1 MTEIKDKR
9 IILKSVEFLKTYS
22 EREDLKKIASDITSG
37 HSKLFSFKG
46 LAGSSKSFAAATLF
60 KLTSNS
66 VLFVM
71 NDKESAAYFY
81 NDIEYLLDEVD
92 KKPEQK
98 KVFFFPSSHK
108 RTHKT
113 DDIDTINILSRTEV
127 INKITS
133 HSKSPLFIV
142 TYPEAIFE
150 KVVTKTEFEN
160 SIYKV
165 RTEED
170 INLQKFIDK
179 LTDNHFARVDFTIEP
194 GQFSIRGG
202 IIDVFS
208 FGNEHP
214 YRIELSGNKIES
226 LRTFDVVT
234 QISIEKK
241 DKIKIIPNLSG
252 SEFKVNKTSFF
263 SFFSPQTTVGFENA
277 GMFYE
282 EIEHKWQQTTED
294 YSQQNIV
301 NEVGENYLSAF
312 ELNSQIVNFC
322 CIDLGLTSYFKNA
335 ESYIFD
341 TSPQPLFNK
350 KFDLL
355 IQSLQQNISLGIQ
368 NYIFV
373 SSPSQAQ
380 RLDNIFSDILENK
393 EGENNIAYQI
403 IHNSIFEGFI
413 DNISQIACYT
423 DHQIFERYHRFRL
436 REGYKSKQA
445 FTLKELNNLMPGDYI
460 THIDHGIGRFSG
472 LEKIE
477 INGKEQEAL
486 RIIYKDNDLLYLSIH
501 SLHRI
506 SKYSG
511 KEGTEP
517 VLHKIGSMTW
527 QNIKAKTKKR
537 VKDIAKDLIKLY
549 AVRKATDGHA
559 FMPDTYLQKEL
570 EASFIYEDTPDQI
583 KATADVKKDLES
595 VNPMDRL
602 ICGDVGFG
610 KTEIAVRAAFK
621 VATESK
627 QVAILVP
634 TTILALQ
641 HYNTFKERLKDFPCN
656 IDYISR
662 LKSSQKIKEGLAKIK
677 EGKTDIII
685 GTHRIISKD
694 VVFKDLGL
702 LVIDEEQ
709 KFGVALKEK
718 LKQIK
723 VNVDTL
729 TLTATPI
736 PRTLQFSMMGAR
748 DLSIINTPPPNRYP
762 IVTEII
768 SFNEEIIKE
777 AIVYEVSRGGQV
789 FIVNNRIQNIYEL
802 AEVIHKWLPKIK
814 IAIGHGQMAGAN
826 LEQIMIDFV
835 GGEYDV
841 LLATTIIESG
851 LDIPNVNTI
860 IIIDAHHFGL
870 SDLHQLRGRVGRS
883 NRKAFCYLVCP
894 PFATLTTE
902 ARKRLKA
909 IEEFSDLGSGLNI
922 AMRDL
927 DIRGAGNLLGAE
939 QSGFISEIGF
949 EMYHRIL
956 DEAIAE
962 LKEVD
967 FKDQLSDISTPSE
980 NFIKE
985 CSFES
990 DLEILIP
997 TEYVTNTAERL
1008 IIYKEINEIETEQSL
1023 LTYSTNLEDR
1033 FGPVPA
1039 QTLELFN
1046 VVRLRW
1052 LGKTLGMEKMVL
1064 KNKLLSCYFIQN
1076 QESPFYASEMFLNI
1090 LTFIKSNPP
1099 NCRMKEANDKLLLYF
1114 YEVGDV
1120 SEALMRLGA
1129 IG

>member
-1 MTEIKDKR
+1 M
-9 IILKSVEFLKTYS
+9 KSVEIINTYT

-37 HSKLFSFKG
+37 QSRLYAFKG
-46 LAGSSKSFAAATLF
+46 LVGSSRAFVAATLY
-60 KLTSNS
+60 KLTSDT
-66 VLFVM
+66 VLFIM

-81 NDIEYLLDEVD
+81 NDMEFLLGETD
-92 KKPEQK
+92 KKPDHK
-98 KVFFFPSSHK
+98 NVFFFPSSNK
-108 RTHKT
+108 RTHKAE
-113 DDIDTINILSRTEV
+113 DIDTINILSRTEV
-127 INKITS
+127 INKITA
-133 HSKSPLFIV
+133 HSKAPLFIV

-150 KVVTKTEFEN
+150 KVVTKSDFEN
-160 SIYKV
+160 SIYKLHA
-165 RTEED
+165 EEE

-179 LTDNHFARVDFTIEP
+179 LTDNHFVRVDFTIEP

-208 FGNEHP
+208 FGNENP

-226 LRTFDVVT
+226 LRTFDVVS

-241 DKIKIIPNLSG
+241 DRIKIIPNLSG

-263 SFFSPQTTVGFENA
+263 SFFKNQTIVGFENA
-277 GMFYE
+277 EIVYA
-282 EIEHKWQQTTED
+282 EIEQKWQHITED
-294 YSQQNIV
+294 YDKLNIA
-301 NEVGENYLSAF
+301 NEVSENYLSAF
-312 ELNSQIVNFC
+312 ELNSQVVNFC
-322 CIDLGLTSYFKNA
+322 CLDLGSIPYFANA
-335 ESYIFD
+335 ESHLFD

-355 IQSLQQNISLGIQ
+355 IQNLKQNTASNIK

-380 RLDNIFSDILENK
+380 RLDNIFNDILENK
-393 EGENNIAYQI
+393 NGDNNIVYQI

-413 DNISQIACYT
+413 DNISKVACYT
-423 DHQIFERYHRFRL
+423 DHQIFERYHRFSL

-517 VLHKIGSMTW
+517 VLHKIGSMAW

-549 AVRKATDGHA
+549 ALRKATNGHA
-559 FMPDTYLQKEL
+559 FMPDTYLQREL
-570 EASFIYEDTPDQI
+570 ESSFIYEDTPDQI
-583 KATADVKKDLES
+583 KSTADVKKDLES
-595 VNPMDRL
+595 PNPMDRL

-621 VATESK
+621 VVTESK
-627 QVAILVP
+627 QVAVLVP

-641 HYNTFKERLKDFPCN
+641 HYNTFKDRLKDFPVN
-656 IDYISR
+656 IDYVSR
-662 LKSSQKIKEGLAKIK
+662 LKSSQKIKESLVKLK

-694 VVFKDLGL
+694 VAFKDLGL

-768 SFNEEIIKE
+768 SFNEETIKE

-802 AEVIHKWLPKIK
+802 AEVLHKWLPKIK
-814 IAIGHGQMAGAN
+814 IAIGHGQMSGTV
-826 LEQIMIDFV
+826 LEQTMIDFV

-860 IIIDAHHFGL
+860 IIVDAHHFGL

-883 NRKAFCYLVCP
+883 NRKAFCYLICP
-894 PFATLTTE
+894 PMATLTIE

-956 DEAIAE
+956 DEAILE
-962 LKEVD
+962 LKEAD
-967 FKDQLSDISTPSE
+967 FKDQLNTIPAKSDAYL
-980 NFIKE
+980 NE

-997 TEYVTNTAERL
+997 TEYISNTAERL
-1008 IIYKEINEIETEQSL
+1008 IIYKEINDIENEQQL
-1023 LTYSTNLEDR
+1023 LIYCTNLIDR
-1033 FGPVPA
+1033 FGPIPA
-1039 QTLELFN
+1039 QAIELFN

-1052 LGKTLGMEKMVL
+1052 LGKALGMEKMVL

-1076 QESPFYASEMFLNI
+1076 QDNPFYASEAFQQVLN
-1090 LTFIKSNPP
+1090 FIKSNPP
-1099 NCRMKEANDKLLLYF
+1099 DCRMKEAHNRLLLYF
-1114 YEVGDV
+1114 NNINDIT
-1120 SEALMRLGA
+1120 EALLKLEE
-1129 IG
+1129 IK

>member
-1 MTEIKDKR
+1 
-9 IILKSVEFLKTYS
+9 LKTF
-22 EREDLKKIASDITSG
+22 DLLEKFSAQQSLKEIASDITSG
-37 HSKLFSFKG
+37 KHKFFSFNG
-46 LAGSSKSFAAATLF
+46 LAGSSRAFAVAALH
-60 KLTSNS
+60 KLTSNT

-81 NDIEYLLDEVD
+81 NDIEFLLGDID

-98 KVFFFPSSHK
+98 KVFFFPSSFK
-108 RTHKT
+108 RTQKE
-113 DDIDTINILSRTEV
+113 DDVDNINILSRTEV
-127 INKITS
+127 ISKIS
-133 HSKSPLFIV
+133 AHAASALFIV

-150 KVVTKTEFEN
+150 KVVTKEAFEK
-160 SIYKV
+160 SIYKLKKG
-165 RTEED
+165 D
-170 INLQKFIDK
+170 NLNLQMLIDK
-179 LTDNHFARVDFTIEP
+179 LTENHFDRVDFTVEP

-208 FGNEHP
+208 FGNENP
-214 YRIELSGNKIES
+214 YRIELSGNQIES

-234 QISIEKK
+234 QVSVEKK

-252 SEFKVNKTSFF
+252 AEVKLNKTAVF
-263 SFFSPQTTVGFENA
+263 SFFGPQTIVGFENA
-277 GMFYE
+277 
-282 EIEHKWQQTTED
+282 EIVFDEVHHLWERTTTHYNEHNVT
-294 YSQQNIV
+294 NAV
-301 NEVGENYLSAF
+301 AENHLSVI
-312 ELNSQIVNFC
+312 ELNNHIVKFIG
-322 CIDLGLTSYFKNA
+322 IDLGLTTYFKDTVN
-335 ESYIFD
+335 YIFD
-341 TSPQPLFNK
+341 TVPQPLFNK

-355 IQSLQQNISLGIQ
+355 INNLRQNTAAGIQ

-373 SSPSQAQ
+373 SSSSQAE
-380 RLDNIFSDILENK
+380 RLENIFSDMLGNK
-393 EGENNIAYQI
+393 EDDNNIVYQI
-403 IHNSIFEGFI
+403 IHNSIYEGFV
-413 DNISQIACYT
+413 DSNALIACYT

-436 REGYKSKQA
+436 REGYKTQQA
-445 FTLKELNNLMPGDYI
+445 FTLKELNNLQPGDYI

-472 LEKIE
+472 LEKVE

-486 RIIYKDNDLLYLSIH
+486 RIIYRDNDLLYLSIH

-511 KEGTEP
+511 KEGLEP
-517 VLHKIGSMTW
+517 VLHKIGSMAW
-527 QNIKAKTKKR
+527 QNLKAKTKKR
-537 VKDIAKDLIKLY
+537 VKDIAKDLIRLY
-549 AVRKATDGHA
+549 ALRKATKGHA
-559 FMPDTYLQKEL
+559 FMPDTYLQREL

-583 KATADVKKDLES
+583 KSTIDVKKDLES
-595 VNPMDRL
+595 ENPMDRL

-621 VATESK
+621 VATESR
-627 QVAILVP
+627 QVAVLVP

-641 HYNTFKERLKDFPCN
+641 HYNTFKERLKDFPCT
-656 IDYISR
+656 IDYVSR
-662 LKSSQKIKEGLAKIK
+662 LKSGQKIKESLDRLK
-677 EGKTDIII
+677 EGRTDIII
-685 GTHRIISKD
+685 GTHRLISKD

-718 LKQIK
+718 LKHIK

-736 PRTLQFSMMGAR
+736 PRTLQFSLLGAR

-762 IVTEII
+762 ILTKII
-768 SFNEEIIKE
+768 SFNEEVIKE
-777 AIVYEVSRGGQV
+777 AIVYEISRGGQV

-802 AEVIHKWLPKIK
+802 ANVLQKWLPKLK
-814 IAIGHGQMAGAN
+814 IAIGHGQLSGTD

-835 GGEYDV
+835 DGAYDV

-860 IIIDAHHFGL
+860 IIVDAHHFGL

-883 NRKAFCYLVCP
+883 SRKAFCYLVCP
-894 PFATLTTE
+894 PVSSLTGE

-909 IEEFSDLGSGLNI
+909 IEDFSDLGSGLNI

-956 DEAIAE
+956 DEAVTE
-962 LKEVD
+962 LKEND
-967 FKDQLSDISTPSE
+967 FKQYFNDAANPAE
-980 NFIKE
+980 NYIKE
-985 CSFES
+985 CNFES

-997 TEYVTNTAERL
+997 TEYISNTAERL
-1008 IIYKEINEIETEQSL
+1008 IIYKEINDIESEEDL
-1023 LTYSTNLEDR
+1023 IIYSNNLIDR
-1033 FGPVPA
+1033 FGPIPA
-1039 QTLELFN
+1039 QTTELFN

-1052 LGKTLGMEKMVL
+1052 LGKLSGMEKIVL
-1064 KNKLLSCYFIQN
+1064 KNRVLTCYFIQN
-1076 QESPFYASEMFLNI
+1076 QDSAFFASERFMNI
-1090 LTFIKSNPP
+1090 LNYIKSNPP
-1099 NCRMKEANDKLLLYF
+1099 QCRMKEANDKLLLYF

-1120 SEALMRLGA
+1120 SEALSKLTSFN
-1129 IG
+1129 

>member
-1 MTEIKDKR
+1 M
-9 IILKSVEFLKTYS
+9 KSVDLLNVYT

-37 HSKLFSFKG
+37 HSRLFSFKG
-46 LAGSSKSFAAATLF
+46 LAGSSRAFVAASLYKRTGH
-60 KLTSNS
+60 T

-71 NDKESAAYFY
+71 NDKEGAAYFY
-81 NDIEYLLDEVD
+81 NDIEYLLGETD
-92 KKPEQK
+92 KTPDHKN
-98 KVFFFPSSHK
+98 VFFFPSSNK

-127 INKITS
+127 INNITR
-133 HSKSPLFIV
+133 HSKTPLFIV

-150 KVVTKTEFEN
+150 KVVTKSDFEN
-160 SIYKV
+160 SIYKL
-165 RTEED
+165 RTEEE

-179 LTDNHFARVDFTIEP
+179 LTDNHFTRVDFTIEP

-208 FGNEHP
+208 FGNENP

-226 LRTFDVVT
+226 LRTYDVVT

-241 DKIKIIPNLSG
+241 DRIKIIPNLSG

-263 SFFSPQTTVGFENA
+263 SFFNAQTIVGFENA
-277 GMFYE
+277 EMIYD
-282 EIEHKWQQTTED
+282 EIEQKWQHTSDD
-294 YSQQNIV
+294 YSKQNII
-301 NEVGENYLSAF
+301 NEVSENYLSPF
-312 ELNSQIVNFC
+312 ELNSHIVNFC
-322 CIDLGLTSYFKNA
+322 CLDLGMTSYFKDA
-335 ESYIFD
+335 ETHVFD

-355 IQSLQQNISLGIQ
+355 IKNLQQNSSSHIL

-380 RLDNIFSDILENK
+380 RLENIFSDILDTKDGENK
-393 EGENNIAYQI
+393 IEYQI
-403 IHNSIFEGFI
+403 IHNSIFEGFV
-413 DNISQIACYT
+413 DNISKIACYT

-477 INGKEQEAL
+477 VNGKEQEAL

-511 KEGTEP
+511 KEGAEP
-517 VLHKIGSMTW
+517 VLHKIGSMAW

-549 AVRKATDGHA
+549 ALRKATNGYA
-559 FMPDTYLQKEL
+559 FMPDTYLQREL
-570 EASFIYEDTPDQI
+570 ESSFIYEDTPDQI
-583 KATADVKKDLES
+583 KSTADVKKDLES
-595 VNPMDRL
+595 PNPMDRL

-621 VATESK
+621 VVTESK
-627 QVAILVP
+627 QVAVLVP

-641 HYNTFKERLKDFPCN
+641 HYNTFKDRLKDFPCN
-656 IDYISR
+656 IDYVSR
-662 LKSSQKIKEGLAKIK
+662 LKSSQKIKESLMRLK

-694 VVFKDLGL
+694 VAFKDLGL

-768 SFNEEIIKE
+768 SFNEEVIKE

-802 AEVIHKWLPKIK
+802 AEVLHKWLPKIK
-814 IAIGHGQMAGAN
+814 IAIGHGQMTGPV
-826 LEQIMIDFV
+826 LEQTMIDFV

-860 IIIDAHHFGL
+860 IIVDAHHFGL

-883 NRKAFCYLVCP
+883 NRKAFCYLICP
-894 PFATLTTE
+894 PVSTLTIE

-962 LKEVD
+962 LKETD
-967 FKDQLSDISTPSE
+967 FKDQSVGTPELSDS
-980 NFIKE
+980 FINE

-997 TEYVTNTAERL
+997 TEYITNTAERL
-1008 IIYKEINEIETEQSL
+1008 IIYKEINDIETEESL
-1023 LTYSTNLEDR
+1023 LTYSLNLEDR
-1033 FGPVPA
+1033 FGPIPS

-1052 LGKTLGMEKMVL
+1052 LGKALGLEKMVL

-1076 QESPFYASEMFLNI
+1076 QDSPFYASDAFQKVLN
-1090 LTFIKSNPP
+1090 FIKSNPP
-1099 NCRMKEANDKLLLYF
+1099 QCRMKETNSRLLLYF
-1114 YEVGDV
+1114 HDV
-1120 SEALMRLGA
+1120 EDISGALMKLGSIWEA
-1129 IG
+1129 